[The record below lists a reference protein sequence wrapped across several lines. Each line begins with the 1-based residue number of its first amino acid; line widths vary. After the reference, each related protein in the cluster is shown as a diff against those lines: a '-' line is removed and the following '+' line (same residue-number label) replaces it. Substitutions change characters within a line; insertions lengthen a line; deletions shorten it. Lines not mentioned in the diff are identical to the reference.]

1 MGMKEIT
8 QDTVNQFLDDLRL
21 SGKTNMYEASPYVQK
36 KFNITKYEANRFL
49 IKWMETF
56 GERKA
61 SEDVKRYTDKVEK
74 LYEEGLFTK
83 RGVVEDWED

>member
-21 SGKTNMYEASPYVQK
+21 SGKTNMYEAGPYVQK

-61 SEDVKRYTDKVEK
+61 SEDVKTYTDKVEK